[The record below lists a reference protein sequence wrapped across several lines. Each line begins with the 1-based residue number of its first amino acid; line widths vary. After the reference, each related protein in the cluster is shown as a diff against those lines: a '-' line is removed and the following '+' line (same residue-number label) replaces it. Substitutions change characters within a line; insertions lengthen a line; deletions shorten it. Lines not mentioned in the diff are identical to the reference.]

1 MKSSL
6 AAPAGAWRRYAAWS
20 LDFALVGG
28 TATALSWSRGAAAWE
43 AARSA
48 WGQLSTLLAGALA
61 DDLALPASPA
71 ALAGRLL
78 SNPHVQL
85 AAANVQHAIA
95 RLVLG
100 WLLCYA
106 VLAAAYHIGF
116 ERSRWRGSPGKRA
129 LRLSVVDAGGDTP
142 VATGRLAW
150 RHLAGA
156 LSWLTLNL
164 GHALAVLPPHKRAL
178 HDWLSGTR
186 VVSDVGDAPL
196 PAWARAW
203 LTLQVIATVALL
215 AWGLRSYLEALQA
228 AIAGGVSTG

>member
-1 MKSSL
+1 MNSAL
-6 AAPAGAWRRYAAWS
+6 APARAWRRYAAWS

-28 TATALSWSRGAAAWE
+28 AATTLSWSRVGAAWE
-43 AARSA
+43 TARSA

-78 SNPHVQL
+78 SNPDVQL

-106 VLAAAYHIGF
+106 VLAAAYHVAF
-116 ERSRWRGSPGKRA
+116 ERSHWQGSPGKRA
-129 LRLSVVDAGGDTP
+129 LRLRVVDGRRDTP
-142 VATGRLAW
+142 VATGRLGW

-164 GHALAVLPPHKRAL
+164 GHALAVLPPRRRAL

-196 PAWARAW
+196 PTWARAW
-203 LTLQVIATVALL
+203 LALQVIATVALL

-228 AIAGGVSTG
+228 AIAG